1 MKTWVWQY
9 PVPAKAKQKVAKRLK
24 EWHKNGWSKPAVPRN
39 CNNNPLLAV
48 NKKSAG
54 VVTFDDIRLCIDT
67 RQLNTLNRTKKH
79 SQVGVK
85 PMNLL
90 QQVRFINFIK
100 RKGIKTQNTN
110 RALIKLSQNSHGEI
124 PGCTP

>member
-1 MKTWVWQY
+1 MLENLDNTNIRGGAT
-9 PVPAKAKQKVAKRLK
+9 PHDRLK
-24 EWHKNGWSKPAVPRN
+24 SFQGDANELEENSEDAN
-39 CNNNPLLAV
+39 
-48 NKKSAG
+48 
-54 VVTFDDIRLCIDT
+54 
-67 RQLNTLNRTKKH
+67 

-110 RALIKLSQNSHGEI
+110 RALIKLS
-124 PGCTP
+124 

>member
-1 MKTWVWQY
+1 MS
-9 PVPAKAKQKVAKRLK
+9 LL
-24 EWHKNGWSKPAVPRN
+24 EIGPAV
-39 CNNNPLLAV
+39 
-48 NKKSAG
+48 
-54 VVTFDDIRLCIDT
+54 
-67 RQLNTLNRTKKH
+67 

-110 RALIKLSQNSHGEI
+110 RALIKLS
-124 PGCTP
+124 

>member
-1 MKTWVWQY
+1 MKVIVDADY
-9 PVPAKAKQKVAKRLK
+9 IHNLP
-24 EWHKNGWSKPAVPRN
+24 E
-39 CNNNPLLAV
+39 
-48 NKKSAG
+48 
-54 VVTFDDIRLCIDT
+54 
-67 RQLNTLNRTKKH
+67 

-110 RALIKLSQNSHGEI
+110 RALINYKVGENI
-124 PGCTP
+124 YDN